1 VKGADVERKW
11 WTLIAV
17 SVAIFMLLLDITV
30 VNVALPDIQRSL
42 HSSFSDL
49 QWVVNAYSLTLAAF
63 LLTAGALADRFGRR
77 LVFVTGLVVFTASS
91 AACGLAGSPL
101 ALNLARAVQGAG
113 GAMMFATSLALIA
126 GAFHGKERGLAFGV
140 YGGVIGGAVAVGPI
154 VGGLITSGIGWEWIF
169 FVNVPIGIAAVFLT
183 LSQVSESRDPNA
195 RGVDWQGLVTFSGSL
210 FLLVFAL
217 IQGNE
222 KGWGS
227 ARIVG
232 FLIASLVL
240 IVLFVIVELRQERP
254 MLDLT
259 LFQKPAFAGA
269 SIVAFAVSAS
279 MFSMFLYLTL
289 YIQDVL
295 GYGPLQAG
303 LRFLP
308 VTLLSFFVAPIAGRL
323 SVRVP
328 VRLLL
333 GSGLLLVSGGLLAMS
348 AVNATS
354 SWTVLVPGFILA
366 GAGIGLINPPLAST
380 AVGVVHHSRSG
391 MASGINNTFRQVG
404 IATGIAGLGAIFQ
417 HDITRNTMSQLSAS
431 APGRELIA
439 TAHDKLATAL
449 VSGEVHTLTRSPSQ
463 AAALKHAYPIGFTG
477 AFTSILLIAAAIALV
492 GSLLAFALVRSS
504 DFVASTGGAPE
515 SERSEGAGEP
525 APAVG

>member
-1 VKGADVERKW
+1 LERKW

-42 HSSFSDL
+42 HSSFQDL
-49 QWVVNAYSLTLAAF
+49 QWVVNAYALTLAAF

-77 LVFVTGLVVFTASS
+77 LVFVTGLVVFTLSS
-91 AACGLAGSPL
+91 TACGLSATPL
-101 ALNLARAVQGAG
+101 ALNLARAVQGTG

-126 GAFHGKERGLAFGV
+126 QAFHGKERGVAFGV
-140 YGGVIGGAVAVGPI
+140 FGGVIGAAVAVGPV
-154 VGGLITSGIGWEWIF
+154 VGGVITSGIGWEWIF
-169 FVNVPIGIAAVFLT
+169 FVNVPIGVIAVFLT
-183 LSQVSESRDPNA
+183 LTQVSESRDPEA
-195 RGVDWQGLVTFSGSL
+195 RGVDWMGLLTFSGSL

-227 ARIVG
+227 TRILA
-232 FLIASLVL
+232 FLIGSFVL
-240 IVLFVIVELRQERP
+240 IVLFVIVERAQQRP

-259 LFQKPAFAGA
+259 LFGRPAFAGA
-269 SIVAFAVSAS
+269 SIVAFAISAS
-279 MFSMFLYLTL
+279 MFAMFLYLTL

-295 GYGPLQAG
+295 GYSPLQAG

-333 GSGLLLVSGGLLAMS
+333 GSGLLLVSAGLLAMT
-348 AVNATS
+348 AVDAS
-354 SWTVLVPGFILA
+354 SGWTVLIPGFVLA
-366 GAGIGLINPPLAST
+366 GAGVGLINPPLAST
-380 AVGVVHHSRSG
+380 AIGVVHYSRSG

-417 HDITRNTMSQLSAS
+417 HDVTRNTTAALSSGA
-431 APGRELIA
+431 GREVLHV
-439 TAHDKLATAL
+439 AHGKLMAAL
-449 VSGEVHTLTRSPSQ
+449 VSGEVGQLARNLPP
-463 AAALKHAYPIGFTG
+463 AARAALKHSYHVGFTE
-477 AFTSILLIAAAIALV
+477 AFTSILIIAAAIALA
-492 GSLLAFALVRSS
+492 GSFFAFALVRSR
-504 DFVASTGGAPE
+504 DFVSSESAPDAE
-515 SERSEGAGEP
+515 EP
-525 APAVG
+525 VQAVGAAG

>member
-1 VKGADVERKW
+1 VERKW

-49 QWVVNAYSLTLAAF
+49 QWVVNAYALTLAAF
-63 LLTAGALADRFGRR
+63 LLTAGSLADLFGRR
-77 LVFVTGLVVFTASS
+77 LIFVIGLIVFTLSS
-91 AACGLAGSPL
+91 AVCGLSSTPL
-101 ALNLARAVQGAG
+101 ALNLARAVQGTG

-126 GAFHGKERGLAFGV
+126 QAFRGKDRGIAFGV
-140 YGGVIGGAVAVGPI
+140 FGGVIGAAVAVGPV
-154 VGGLITSGIGWEWIF
+154 VGGVITSGIGWEWIF
-169 FVNVPIGIAAVFLT
+169 FVNVPIGVLAVIFTLT
-183 LSQVSESRDPNA
+183 QVAESRDPDA
-195 RGVDWQGLVTFSGSL
+195 RGVDWIGLVTFSSSL

-217 IQGNE
+217 TQGNR

-227 ARIVG
+227 TEI
-232 FLIASLVL
+232 IACLASSAVL
-240 IVLFVIVELRQERP
+240 LVLFVIAEVRQPRP
-254 MLDLT
+254 MLDLS
-259 LFQKPAFAGA
+259 LFRRHAFAGA

-295 GYGPLQAG
+295 GYSPLQAG

-308 VTLLSFFVAPIAGRL
+308 VTLMSFAVAPFSGKL

-333 GSGLLLVSGGLLAMS
+333 GSGLLLVSGGLLAMT
-348 AVNATS
+348 AIDAS
-354 SWTVLVPGFILA
+354 SGWTTLIPGFLLA
-366 GAGIGLINPPLAST
+366 GAGVGMINPPLAST

-404 IATGIAGLGAIFQ
+404 IATGIAALGAVFQ
-417 HDITRNTMSQLSAS
+417 HEVTSNTRAALADGGAGRTVLAAAQHKLS
-431 APGRELIA
+431 G
-439 TAHDKLATAL
+439 AL
-449 VSGEVHTLTRSPSQ
+449 VSGDVGSLARSLGAPARS
-463 AAALKHAYPIGFTG
+463 ALYHAYRVGFTESL
-477 AFTSILLIAAAIALV
+477 TSILIIASVVAATGA
-492 GSLLAFALVRSS
+492 LLAFALVRGG
-504 DFVASTGGAPE
+504 DFVASSQPLPAPE
-515 SERSEGAGEP
+515 AEP
-525 APAVG
+525 VEVAAS

>member
-1 VKGADVERKW
+1 VERKW

-42 HSSFSDL
+42 HSSFEDL

-63 LLTAGALADRFGRR
+63 LLTAGATADLIGRR
-77 LVFVTGLVVFTASS
+77 RVFVMGLIVFTASS
-91 AACGLAGSPL
+91 AVCGLSTTPL
-101 ALNLARAVQGAG
+101 MLNLARAVQGTG

-126 GAFHGKERGLAFGV
+126 QAFHGKERGIAFGV
-140 YGGVIGGAVAVGPI
+140 FGGVIGAAVAIGPV
-154 VGGLITSGIGWEWIF
+154 VGGVITSGIGWEWIF

-183 LSQVSESRDPNA
+183 LNQVSESRDPNA
-195 RGVDWQGLVTFSGSL
+195 KGVDWIGLITFSGAL
-210 FLLVFAL
+210 FLFVFAL

-227 ARIVG
+227 TRIVG
-232 FLIASLVL
+232 FLIGAAVLLVVFL
-240 IVLFVIVELRQERP
+240 IAEHRQARP

-259 LFQKPAFAGA
+259 LFRRPAFAGA

-295 GYGPLQAG
+295 GYDPLQAG

-308 VTLLSFFVAPIAGRL
+308 ITLMTFVVAPFSGKL

-333 GSGLLLVSGGLLAMS
+333 GVGMLCVSGGLLAMT
-348 AVNATS
+348 AVDPS
-354 SWTVLVPGFILA
+354 SGWTTLIPGFLLA
-366 GAGIGLINPPLAST
+366 GFGVGTINPPLAST
-380 AVGVVHHSRSG
+380 AIGVVHYSRSG

-404 IATGIAGLGAIFQ
+404 IATGIAGLGAVFQ
-417 HDITRNTMSQLSAS
+417 HQVTTKTTGALVTT
-431 APGRELIA
+431 APGREVVA
-439 TAHDKLATAL
+439 SAHDRLGGAL
-449 VSGEVHTLTRSPSQ
+449 VSGEVSQ
-463 AAALKHAYPIGFTG
+463 LARHLPPAARDALGHAYRVGFTDAFTTILIIAASIALAGAICGFVLVRGRDFVVSGEGEGAPASVPAEAAA
-477 AFTSILLIAAAIALV
+477 V
-492 GSLLAFALVRSS
+492 
-504 DFVASTGGAPE
+504 
-515 SERSEGAGEP
+515 
-525 APAVG
+525 